1 MSVYFVR
8 TMDGSLHPPNSDAS
22 HAPAPSARPAPF
34 EEHLTSAFASLRASL
49 HSLLTTLDVDTA
61 TSPEVARR
69 LNLSRNLTWKVSKV
83 LASQDLHEGL
93 QHLPGDAAIDLLL
106 NAAAQRGVPEPAI
119 RSVRESCRELER
131 VVKVHV
137 GDRAT
142 LDLYLDG
149 MAAGA
154 SERLEQSRK
163 LAFRGNSGVWGLQA
177 KARITA
183 AFVAPSSSH
192 ADLLDTA
199 IVGGIVG
206 LRRLRP
212 VVRWPLFRS
221 HRYRS
226 DGSPEANQP
235 EGEAIDPS
243 FDSPDLP
250 RLIGE
255 FCSTRTPPIR
265 AVRDSRGL
273 MYELMEGRVGNT
285 GAFTC
290 FFGSVYRAHAPR
302 FATEEDKTGEFG
314 SHVMLPFEHLLFD
327 LFVHRDLPFADTVDV
342 RTVWHFDGAPPRD
355 ETMLAPIGEP
365 ARELSGR
372 PPLVATPI
380 VERYDRLIATVF
392 ERAGWAQGDFRALRL
407 SIAYPPM
414 NSTAIMRFTLPERP

>member
-1 MSVYFVR
+1 
-8 TMDGSLHPPNSDAS
+8 MDGSLHLTNSD
-22 HAPAPSARPAPF
+22 PSEPHSPSVRPVPF
-34 EEHLTSAFASLRASL
+34 EEHLTSAFASLRDSL
-49 HSLLTTLDVDTA
+49 QSLLSTLDVDKA
-61 TSPEVARR
+61 SSPEVARR

-106 NAAAQRGVPEPAI
+106 TAAAQRGAPDRTI

-149 MAAGA
+149 MAGGA

-177 KARITA
+177 RARITA
-183 AFVAPSSSH
+183 AFVAPSASS

-221 HRYRS
+221 HRYRA

-235 EGEAIDPS
+235 EGEAIDPR
-243 FDSPDLP
+243 FDSPDVP

-255 FCSTRTPPIR
+255 FCSTTDLPIR

-302 FATEEDKTGEFG
+302 YTTDDDKTGEFG
-314 SHVMLPFEHLLFD
+314 THAMLPFEHLLFD
-327 LFVHRDLPFADTVDV
+327 LFVHRDLPFADTIDV
-342 RTVWHFDGAPPRD
+342 RTVGHFDGAPPRD
-355 ETMLAPIGEP
+355 ETMLAPIAES

-372 PPLVATPI
+372 PPLVATPL
-380 VERYDRLIATVF
+380 VEQYDRLITTVF
-392 ERAGWAQGDFRALRL
+392 ERAGWRQSDFRAVRL
-407 SIAYPPM
+407 SISYPPM
-414 NSTAIMRFTLPERP
+414 NSTTIMRFALPERP